1 MQEIIFVLIYMC
13 TRELFLERDFYLF
26 HPDEF
31 RKSIYFR
38 KKGVFYMRE
47 ALSNKI
53 LLLGVD
59 GLDPRLT
66 RKYVDEG
73 KMPNVKKYIEH
84 GACRKDLVMLGGH
97 PTVTPPMWTT
107 LATGCY
113 SNVHGIT
120 CFSRKGEDIDA
131 ITYNI
136 DSRLC
141 KAEPLWNCFAEAGKK
156 TLVWHWPGSS
166 WPPTS
171 DSPNLMVVDGTS
183 PGAPNMSI
191 AQTEGEFLVGA
202 SETITGVRYET
213 ASATQSDAA
222 CVITDLEDQLLSEA
236 KAKGVNFYKGL
247 TSMTSTDQRR
257 PYIMSENEGHLA
269 ACNRPLD
276 ICKSEIKPATGWA
289 NDFVD
294 AKEFTLLLSQ
304 GLIRRPSLILKN
316 EDGVYDRVAIYKNKK
331 EMKPIVV
338 LKVGKLIGN
347 IFDDSVKKD
356 SIVTTIRN
364 MELLEIAPDGSNLRM
379 FVSAAMEINNDL
391 VWHPKSLY
399 KIVAEN
405 IGHPQPTSYIG
416 NQDDQLINDCMLHSW
431 DLSAKWQADSINFL
445 IDNEDLDVVFSHFH
459 AVDLQSHKIIR
470 FMSDKDYNKYPVE
483 VAQKWM
489 EDVYVQCDNYLGEF
503 LHRLD
508 EGWTIFI
515 FSDHAQ
521 VCSKYDPLFMG
532 DINAINIGFMEDLG
546 LTVMKKDE
554 EGNRLREIDWGKT
567 IAVAQRSNHIYLN
580 LKGRE
585 KHGIVDPADQY
596 EVEED
601 IMTRLY
607 GYKHPKTG
615 KRVVA
620 LALRNKDAVL
630 LGMGGPECGDIL
642 YWNAEGYNLD
652 HSDSLST
659 TLGESFTSV
668 SPIFIG
674 AGKGLKSGF
683 YTDRIIRE
691 VDFVPTV
698 AYLGGVRM
706 PAQCEGAIVYQIL
719 ENEF

>member
-1 MQEIIFVLIYMC
+1 M
-13 TRELFLERDFYLF
+13 LER
-26 HPDEF
+26 
-31 RKSIYFR
+31 K
-38 KKGVFYMRE
+38 
-47 ALSNKI
+47 ALAKKI

-73 KMPNVKKYIEH
+73 KMPNVAEFIRR
-84 GACRKDLVMLGGH
+84 GACREDLVMLGGH

-107 LATGCY
+107 LACGCY

-131 ITYNI
+131 IAYNI

-141 KAEPLWNCFAEAGKK
+141 KAEPLWNVFVESGKK

-171 DSPNLMVVDGTS
+171 DNENLMVVDGTS
-183 PGAPNMSI
+183 PGSPNMSI
-191 AQTEGEFLVGA
+191 AQTEGEFIVGA
-202 SETITGVRYET
+202 SEDIT
-213 ASATQSDAA
+213 SATFEKSAASQSSSA
-222 CVITDLEDQLLSEA
+222 CVITDLEDQLIKQDKESDVVYKVSIKDLSMNDGS
-236 KAKGVNFYKGL
+236 KP
-247 TSMTSTDQRR
+247 TR
-257 PYIMSENEGHLA
+257 PYVMNKREGHFC
-269 ACNRPLD
+269 ACSLPMD
-276 ICKSEIKPATGWA
+276 ICKSPIKPASGWA
-289 NDFVD
+289 IETDGL
-294 AKEFTLLLSQ
+294 KEFVLLLS
-304 GLIRRPSLILKN
+304 GGALRRVGLILKN
-316 EDGVYDRVAIYKNKK
+316 EQGIFDKVAIYKNKK
-331 EMKPIVV
+331 ATEPIVTLEV
-338 LKVGKLIGN
+338 KKLVGN
-347 IFDDSVKKD
+347 IFDKGMKKD
-356 SIVTTIRN
+356 EEVDVIRN
-364 MELLEIAPDGSNLRM
+364 MELLELAEDGSALRM
-379 FVSAAMEINNDL
+379 FVSAAMEINNDT
-391 VWHPKSLY
+391 VWHPKRLY
-399 KIVAEN
+399 KEVAEN

-416 NQDDQLINDCMLHSW
+416 NQDEELINDCMLHSW
-431 DLSAKWQADSINFL
+431 DLSADWQAKSINYL
-445 IDNEDLDVVFSHFH
+445 IDHEDLDVVFSHFH
-459 AVDLQSHKIIR
+459 GVDLQSHKIIR
-470 FMSDKDYNKYPVE
+470 FMYDKGDNKYPVE
-483 VAQKWM
+483 TVAKWM
-489 EDVYVQCDNYLGEF
+489 EDIYIQTDNYLGQF

-508 EGWTIFI
+508 EGWTITI
-515 FSDHAQ
+515 MSDHAQ
-521 VCSKYDPLFMG
+521 VCPKHDPLFMG

-554 EGNRLREIDWGKT
+554 NGKRLREIDWEHT

-585 KHGIVDPADQY
+585 SHGIVDPGDQY

-607 GYKHPKTG
+607 GYRHPITG

-659 TLGESFTSV
+659 TLGEGFTSV

-674 AGKGLKSGF
+674 AGPGFKEGF

-691 VDFVPTV
+691 IDFAPTV
-698 AYLGGVRM
+698 AVLGGVRM
-706 PAQCEGAIVYQIL
+706 PAQCEGAPVYQIL
-719 ENEF
+719 AEEY